1 MQRASIDTALRQRF
15 ADLRGRLTERERR
28 VWAAVEAK
36 SLGYGGISAVAR
48 VTGISRRAI
57 HAGLQELGRLP
68 FAGNAQ
74 RIRGIGGGRKPL
86 VMTQPELP
94 EALEAL
100 VEPTARGDPESALRW
115 TCKGI
120 RRLAA
125 ELQDQGFHIERQ
137 KVADLLHELGY
148 SLQANRKTREGSQHP
163 DRNAQFEYIAAAVT
177 AFQAQGLPVISVDT
191 KKKEL
196 VGEFKNPGREW
207 CRQGQPT
214 RVRVHDFADKT
225 LGKAI
230 PYGIYDLTANVGWV
244 SVGIDHD
251 TAAFAVATIRRWW
264 QNLGQPLYPHAREL
278 LITADGGGSNG
289 SRSRLWK
296 VSLQALA
303 DELGVTIHVCHF
315 PPGTSKWNKIE
326 HRMFSQISINWRGKP
341 LSSHAVL
348 IELIAHTTTA
358 TGLRVQAELDTGCY
372 PTGIRITPKQF
383 AAVNLFPAD
392 FHGDWNYTIY
402 PSGAVN

>member
-1 MQRASIDTALRQRF
+1 MQRMSIDTTLLQRF
-15 ADLRGRLTERERR
+15 TELRGLLNERERR

-36 SLGYGGISAVAR
+36 ALGYGGISAVGRA
-48 VTGISRRAI
+48 TGISRRAI
-57 HAGLQELGRLP
+57 HVGLGELRAQQSFRP
-68 FAGNAQ
+68 SQ
-74 RIRGIGGGRKPL
+74 RIRRVGGGRKPL

-94 EALEAL
+94 DALEAL
-100 VEPTARGDPESALRW
+100 VEPTSRGDPESALRW
-115 TCKGI
+115 TCKSA

-125 ELQDQGFHIERQ
+125 ELQEQGFHIERQ

-148 SLQANRKTREGSQHP
+148 SLQANRKTREGRQHP
-163 DRNAQFEYIAAAVT
+163 DRNAQFEYIAATVA
-177 AFQAQGLPVISVDT
+177 AFQAQGLPAISVDT

-196 VGEFKNPGREW
+196 VGEFKNSGREW
-207 CRQGQPT
+207 CRKGQPT
-214 RVRVHDFADKT
+214 RVRVHDFADQN

-230 PYGIYDLTANVGWV
+230 PYGIYDLTANLGWV

-264 QNLGQPLYPHAREL
+264 YRLGQPLYPHARAL

-326 HRMFSQISINWRGKP
+326 HRLFSQISLNWRGQP
-341 LSSHAVL
+341 LTSHAVL
-348 IELIAHTTTA
+348 IELIAHTTT
-358 TGLRVQAELDTGCY
+358 TSGLRVEAELDTGCY
-372 PTGIRITPKQF
+372 PTGVRITPEQF
-383 AAVNLFPAD
+383 AAVNLFPTD
-392 FHGDWNYTIY
+392 FHGEWNYTIC
-402 PSGAVN
+402 PSETGG

>member
-1 MQRASIDTALRQRF
+1 MQRISIDTAVRQRF
-15 ADLRGRLTERERR
+15 VGLRGLLNERERR

-36 SLGYGGISAVAR
+36 ALGYGGISAVAR
-48 VTGISRRAI
+48 ATGISRRAI
-57 HAGLQELGRLP
+57 HVGLRELKTQQSCGP
-68 FAGNAQ
+68 SQ
-74 RIRGIGGGRKPL
+74 RIRRIGGGRQLL

-94 EALEAL
+94 YALEAL
-100 VEPTARGDPESALRW
+100 VEPTTRGDPESALRW
-115 TCKGI
+115 TCKSV

-125 ELQDQGFHIERQ
+125 ELQEQGFHIERQ

-148 SLQANRKTREGSQHP
+148 SLQANRKTREGRQHP
-163 DRNAQFEYIAAAVT
+163 DRNAQFEYIAATVAT
-177 AFQAQGLPVISVDT
+177 FQAHGLPAISVDT

-214 RVRVHDFADKT
+214 RVRVHDFADKN

-230 PYGIYDLTANVGWV
+230 PYGIYDLTANLGWV
-244 SVGIDHD
+244 SVGTDHD

-264 QNLGQPLYPHAREL
+264 QNLGQPLYPDAREL
-278 LITADGGGSNG
+278 LITADGGGSNS

-303 DELGVTIHVCHF
+303 NELGVTIHVCHF

-326 HRMFSQISINWRGKP
+326 HRLFSQISLNWRGKP
-341 LSSHAVL
+341 LTSHAVL
-348 IELIAHTTTA
+348 IELITHTITTS
-358 TGLRVQAELDTGCY
+358 GLRVEAELDTGCY
-372 PTGIRITPKQF
+372 PTGVRITPQQF

-392 FHGDWNYTIY
+392 FHGEWNYTIC
-402 PSGAVN
+402 PSDTGG

>member
-15 ADLRGRLTERERR
+15 ADLRRLLNERERR
-28 VWAAVEAK
+28 LWAAVEAS
-36 SLGYGGISAVAR
+36 SLGYGGISVVAR
-48 VTGISRRAI
+48 ATGISRRAI
-57 HAGLQELGRLP
+57 HAGLRELRTLQSSWP
-68 FAGNAQ
+68 VR
-74 RIRGIGGGRKPL
+74 RIRSVGGGRKPL

-94 EALEAL
+94 DALEAL
-100 VEPTARGDPESALRW
+100 VEPTVRGDPESALRW
-115 TCKGI
+115 TCKSV

-125 ELQDQGFHIERQ
+125 ELQEQGFHIERQ
-137 KVADLLHELGY
+137 KVANLLHELGY

-163 DRNAQFEYIAAAVT
+163 DRNAQFEYIAATVAT
-177 AFQAQGLPVISVDT
+177 FQAQGLPVISVDT

-196 VGEFKNPGREW
+196 VGDFKNPGREW
-207 CRQGQPT
+207 CRQGQPV

-230 PYGIYDLTANVGWV
+230 PYGIYDLTANLGWV

-264 QNLGQPLYPHAREL
+264 QNLGQPLYPDAREL

-303 DELGVTIHVCHF
+303 DELRVMIHVCHF

-326 HRMFSQISINWRGKP
+326 HRLFSQISLNWRGKP
-341 LSSHAVL
+341 LTSHAVL
-348 IELIAHTTTA
+348 IELIAHTTT
-358 TGLRVQAELDTGCY
+358 TSGLRVQAELDTGRY

-383 AAVNLFPAD
+383 ATINLFPAD
-392 FHGDWNYTIY
+392 FHGDWNYTIC
-402 PSGAVN
+402 PSATAG

>member
-1 MQRASIDTALRQRF
+1 MQRVSIDTAVRQRF
-15 ADLRGRLTERERR
+15 AELKGLLNERERR

-36 SLGYGGISAVAR
+36 ALGYGGISAVAR
-48 VTGISRRAI
+48 ATGISRRAI
-57 HAGLQELGRLP
+57 HVGLRELSSRQSVCSS
-68 FAGNAQ
+68 Q
-74 RIRGIGGGRKPL
+74 RIRCVGGGRKPL

-94 EALEAL
+94 NALEAL
-100 VEPTARGDPESALRW
+100 VEPTTRGDPESALRW
-115 TCKGI
+115 TCKSV

-125 ELQDQGFHIERQ
+125 ELQEQGFHIERQ

-148 SLQANRKTREGSQHP
+148 SLQANRKTREGRQHP
-163 DRNAQFEYIAAAVT
+163 DRNAQFEYIAATVA
-177 AFQAQGLPVISVDT
+177 ASQAQGLPAISVDT

-196 VGEFKNPGREW
+196 VGDFKNPGREW

-214 RVRVHDFADKT
+214 RVRIHDFADKN

-230 PYGIYDLTANVGWV
+230 PYGIYDLTANLGWV

-264 QNLGQPLYPHAREL
+264 QRLGQPLYPHARDL
-278 LITADGGGSNG
+278 LITADGGGSNS

-326 HRMFSQISINWRGKP
+326 HRLFSQISLNWRGKP
-341 LSSHAVL
+341 LTSHTVL
-348 IELIAHTTTA
+348 IELIAHTTT
-358 TGLRVQAELDTGCY
+358 TSGLRVEADLDTGRY
-372 PTGIRITPKQF
+372 PTGVRVTPQQF
-383 AAVNLFPAD
+383 AAVNLVPAD
-392 FHGDWNYTIY
+392 FHGEWNYTIC
-402 PSGAVN
+402 PTATVK